1 MGSGVVI
8 RRGKDLFLETNTLLI
23 RATYRHGLDESLASE
38 KIPVSGEIVLVLARL
53 ANLPLVNNRPSLIL
67 CPC

>member
-8 RRGKDLFLETNTLLI
+8 RKGKDLFLETNTLLI

-53 ANLPLVNNRPSLIL
+53 AKLPLVNNRPSLIL
-67 CPC
+67 YPC